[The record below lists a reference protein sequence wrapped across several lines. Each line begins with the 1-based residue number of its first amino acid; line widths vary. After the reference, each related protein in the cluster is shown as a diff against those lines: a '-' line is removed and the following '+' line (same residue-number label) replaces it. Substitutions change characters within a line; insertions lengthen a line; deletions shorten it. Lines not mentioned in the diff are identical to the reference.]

1 MKFLKSFHLKNKH
14 TKDVEKEVFKAIYST
29 VFVPVLEAIKENL
42 PVENSYEILR
52 TALLKGKVQYR
63 DGKFYGE
70 WNAKLS
76 KEMRDIGATFDYR
89 DNTYKLEHIPMDIQM
104 AIAQSDNLYQ
114 NIVSSIGSIDFKLNP
129 IENTVYDSVLPTL
142 KKEFI
147 LSLAGVTLLIP
158 RDISVEKY
166 IEEIN
171 LSVEK
176 YVGEEIEKLLI
187 YVNQGDNN
195 LTKLYNY
202 LDKKIEMSKR
212 KAEFLSK
219 SVTNQMINEYKSE
232 EYRTL
237 GITQYKWQT
246 MGDDKVRPY
255 HRELNGEIIDY
266 DNPPIQDRYGNRAHA
281 GEYYNCRCRQIP
293 IID

>member
-76 KEMRDIGATFDYR
+76 REMRNIGATFDYR

-166 IEEIN
+166 VEEIN

-187 YVNQGDNN
+187 YVNQGNNN